1 MYDRSVT
8 LKDISR
14 KTGYS
19 INTVSHAL
27 RGKPDIAPETREKI
41 CAAADEM
48 GYVVNSMASSLRS
61 GRTGLVAVIVS
72 DISNP
77 LFGILVKDIETA
89 LIRENYCAMILNT
102 DENEEKEKRALYQAI
117 SKKVDGIILCPA
129 QRSDENIRLLKRS
142 GIPFVLQG
150 RRMSGV
156 ETDYVVWDDVGG
168 AYFATKYLLSQGKRN
183 ILYLT
188 APLYISSARERYE
201 GYRRALAEAGAE
213 PGPGDL
219 FVMDDFDNDADMERV
234 LRRLDRFSAVFAFN
248 DVLALKLLETLRRQ
262 PRRRDITVVG
272 FDNIQSRLHIPYPLS
287 SVHTP
292 KKAMAETLCRF
303 LTARIRREAPE
314 GAFQTCVIPTRL
326 CLRTEGGTERY
337 LSADDPTGLSDS
349 SPFQA
354 GGQPESV

>member
-8 LKDISR
+8 LRDISR

-19 INTVSHAL
+19 VNTVSRAL
-27 RGKPDIAPETREKI
+27 RGKADIAPETREKI
-41 CAAADEM
+41 RAAADEM

-102 DENEEKEKRALYQAI
+102 DENEEKEKRALYHAI

-129 QRSDENIRLLKRS
+129 QRSDGNIRLLKRS

-150 RRMSGV
+150 RRMRGI

-168 AYFATKYLLSQGKRN
+168 AYLATRYLLSQGKRS

-201 GYRRALAEAGAE
+201 GYCKALAEAGIEPE
-213 PGPGDL
+213 PGNL
-219 FVMDDFDNDADMERV
+219 LVMDDFDNDAGMECA
-234 LRRLDRFSAVFAFN
+234 LRRLDRVSAVFAFN
-248 DVLALKLLETLRRQ
+248 DVLALKLLETIRRLPQ
-262 PRRRDITVVG
+262 CRDIPVIG

-292 KKAMAETLCRF
+292 KKLMAEQVCRF
-303 LTARIRREAPE
+303 LMGRIRHTVSAPLQ
-314 GAFQTCVIPTRL
+314 ASVIPTQL
-326 CLRTEGGTERY
+326 CLRAEGAEDRY
-337 LSADDPTGLSDS
+337 LRAEDLKGPSQNPQF
-349 SPFQA
+349 PA
-354 GGQPESV
+354 GIRPESV